1 MEPEKSASG
10 GRRKNAGRPKRPSVI
25 SLDGLRR
32 PERGGQ
38 VPLYYQL
45 GEILKQKLEGGDWE
59 PGTLFPSE
67 REVEE
72 HFGVSRAV
80 VRPALGLLE
89 RDGAIFRRRG
99 SGTYVAAPKRLV
111 PIRGLIRSLLEDRFS
126 DAQIAVLRLRQQT
139 NDQMIADS
147 LDVSRGQTVAQV
159 TSVLRIDK
167 PICLLDSFFPVERVP
182 WLLGAA
188 LSLKGGEQP
197 DLGEPLRLTR
207 LDVSFEG
214 SSCGPWTAKILGVRT
229 GDPALVGR
237 LLQYGA
243 SADESPERPV
253 ELTRIVARSDISQFH
268 FAAAG
273 SLDPRRGRSPRRS
286 T

>member
-1 MEPEKSASG
+1 MEPEKPASG
-10 GRRKNAGRPKRPSVI
+10 RRPRTSGRPKRPSLI
-25 SLDGLRR
+25 GLDGLRR

-45 GEILKQKLEGGDWE
+45 GEILKQKLEGGAWE

-67 REVEE
+67 RELEE

-80 VRPALGLLE
+80 VRPALSLLE
-89 RDGAIFRRRG
+89 RDGAIYRRRG

-111 PIRGLIRSLLEDRFS
+111 PIRGLIRSLQEDRVS
-126 DAQIAVLRLRQQT
+126 DSQLAVLRIRRQT
-139 NDQMIADS
+139 NDQAIADF
-147 LDVSRGQTVAQV
+147 LDVSRGETVAQV
-159 TSVLRIDK
+159 TSILRIDK

-188 LSLKGGEQP
+188 VSLKGGEQP
-197 DLGEPLRLTR
+197 VLGESPKLTR
-207 LDVSFEG
+207 IDVSFEG

-237 LLQYGA
+237 LVQYGG
-243 SADESPERPV
+243 DQGRESPV

-268 FAAAG
+268 YQAA
-273 SLDPRRGRSPRRS
+273 PWQK
-286 T
+286 

>member
-1 MEPEKSASG
+1 MEPEKPASG
-10 GRRKNAGRPKRPSVI
+10 GRRKNFGRPKRPSVI
-25 SLDGLRR
+25 DLDGLRR

-45 GEILKQKLEGGDWE
+45 GEILKERLERDDWE

-67 REVEE
+67 REIEE
-72 HFGVSRAV
+72 HFRVSRAV
-80 VRPALGLLE
+80 VRPALSLLE
-89 RDGAIFRRRG
+89 RDGAIYRRRG
-99 SGTYVAAPKRLV
+99 SGTYDAAPKRRV

-126 DAQIAVLRLRQQT
+126 DSRIAVLRIRPQT
-139 NDQMIADS
+139 NDQAMADF
-147 LDVSRGQTVAQV
+147 LDVPRGQAVAQV
-159 TSVLRIDK
+159 TSMLRIDK

-188 LSLKGGEQP
+188 VSLKGGELP
-197 DLGEPLRLTR
+197 ALGESPKLTR

-243 SADESPERPV
+243 PGDQSRERPV
-253 ELTRIVARSDISQFH
+253 EL
-268 FAAAG
+268 
-273 SLDPRRGRSPRRS
+273 
-286 T
+286 

>member
-1 MEPEKSASG
+1 MIGLE
-10 GRRKNAGRPKRPSVI
+10 
-25 SLDGLRR
+25 GLRR

-45 GEILKQKLEGGDWE
+45 GEILKQRLEGGGWE
-59 PGTLFPSE
+59 PGTLFPTE
-67 REVEE
+67 REIEE
-72 HFGVSRAV
+72 HFGVSRSV
-80 VRPALGLLE
+80 VRPALSLLE
-89 RDGAIFRRRG
+89 RDGAIYRRRG

-111 PIRGLIRSLLEDRFS
+111 PIRGLIRSLLEGHFS
-126 DAQIAVLRLRQQT
+126 RSRIAVLRIRQQT

-147 LDVSRGQTVAQV
+147 LDVSRGETVAQV
-159 TSVLRIDK
+159 TSILHIDK

-188 LSLKGGEQP
+188 ASLKDGEMP
-197 DLGEPLRLTR
+197 NLDKPLSLTR

-243 SADESPERPV
+243 SAGQGRGHPV

-268 FAAAG
+268 FEAAG
-273 SLDPRRGRSPRRS
+273 SLD
-286 T
+286 

>member
-1 MEPEKSASG
+1 MEPEKPASGGG
-10 GRRKNAGRPKRPSVI
+10 GRRKTSGRRKRPSVI
-25 SLDGLRR
+25 GLEGLRR

-45 GEILKQKLEGGDWE
+45 GEILKQGLEGGGWE

-67 REVEE
+67 RELEE

-80 VRPALGLLE
+80 VRPALSLLE
-89 RDGAIFRRRG
+89 RDGDIYRRRG
-99 SGTYVAAPKRLV
+99 SGTYVAAPKRRV

-126 DAQIAVLRLRQQT
+126 DSRIAVLRIRQQT
-139 NDQMIADS
+139 NDQTIADF
-147 LDVSRGQTVAQV
+147 LDISDGQTVAQV
-159 TSVLRIDK
+159 TSILRIDK

-182 WLLGAA
+182 WLLDAA
-188 LSLKGGEQP
+188 ISLKGGELP
-197 DLGEPLRLTR
+197 ILGESPKLARI
-207 LDVSFEG
+207 DVSFEG

-237 LLQYGA
+237 LLQYGVP
-243 SADESPERPV
+243 ADQSRECPV

-268 FAAAG
+268 YEAAAPLDRRHGG
-273 SLDPRRGRSPRRS
+273 SR
-286 T
+286 

>member
-1 MEPEKSASG
+1 MEPEKPASG
-10 GRRKNAGRPKRPSVI
+10 ARRKISGRPKRPSMI
-25 SLDGLRR
+25 GLDGLRR
-32 PERGGQ
+32 PERSGQ

-45 GEILKQKLEGGDWE
+45 GEILKQKLEGGGWE

-67 REVEE
+67 RELEE

-80 VRPALGLLE
+80 VRPALNLLE
-89 RDGAIFRRRG
+89 RDGAIYRRRG

-126 DAQIAVLRLRQQT
+126 DSRIAVLRIRRQT
-139 NDQMIADS
+139 NDKTIADF
-147 LDVSRGQTVAQV
+147 LDVSCGETVAQV
-159 TSVLRIDK
+159 TSIVRIDK

-182 WLLGAA
+182 WLLDAA
-188 LSLKGGEQP
+188 VSLKGGERP
-197 DLGEPLRLTR
+197 ILGEPLRLTR
-207 LDVSFEG
+207 VDVSFEG

-237 LLQYGA
+237 LLQFGA
-243 SADESPERPV
+243 PADQSSERPV

-268 FAAAG
+268 LEVAG
-273 SLDPRRGRSPRRS
+273 SHGWRRG
-286 T
+286 

>member
-1 MEPEKSASG
+1 VEPEKPASG
-10 GRRKNAGRPKRPSVI
+10 GHRRKASGRPKRPSGI
-25 SLDGLRR
+25 SLEGLRR
-32 PERGGQ
+32 PERGGK

-45 GEILKQKLEGGDWE
+45 GEILKQRLEGGGWE

-67 REVEE
+67 REIEE
-72 HFGVSRAV
+72 YFGVSRAV
-80 VRPALGLLE
+80 VRPALSLVE
-89 RDGAIFRRRG
+89 RDGVIYRRRG

-111 PIRGLIRSLLEDRFS
+111 PIRGLIRSLLEDRVS
-126 DAQIAVLRLRQQT
+126 DSRITVLRIRQQT
-139 NDQMIADS
+139 NDRTIADF

-159 TSVLRIDK
+159 TSMLRIDK

-188 LSLKGGEQP
+188 ASLQGGEQP
-197 DLGEPLRLTR
+197 VLGESPRLTR
-207 LDVSFEG
+207 IGVSFEG

-229 GDPALVGR
+229 GDPALIGR

-243 SADESPERPV
+243 PVDQDRERPV

-268 FAAAG
+268 YEPPG
-273 SLDPRRGRSPRRS
+273 SLD
-286 T
+286 

>member
-1 MEPEKSASG
+1 MEPEHPASG
-10 GRRKNAGRPKRPSVI
+10 GRRKTSGRPKRPSVI
-25 SLDGLRR
+25 GLDGLRR

-45 GEILKQKLEGGDWE
+45 GEILKQRLEGGGWE

-67 REVEE
+67 REIEE

-80 VRPALGLLE
+80 VRPALSLLE
-89 RDGAIFRRRG
+89 RDGDIYRRRG
-99 SGTYVAAPKRLV
+99 SGTYVAAPKRRV
-111 PIRGLIRSLLEDRFS
+111 PIRGLIRSLQEDRFS
-126 DAQIAVLRLRQQT
+126 DSQIAVLRIRRQT
-139 NDQMIADS
+139 NDQAIADF
-147 LDVSRGQTVAQV
+147 LDVSRGETVAQV
-159 TSVLRIDK
+159 TSILRLDK

-188 LSLKGGEQP
+188 LSVKGGELP
-197 DLGEPLRLTR
+197 TLGESPRLTR

-243 SADESPERPV
+243 SADQSGQRPV

-268 FAAAG
+268 YEAAG
-273 SLDPRRGRSPRRS
+273 SLDRRRGPSGG
-286 T
+286 

>member
-1 MEPEKSASG
+1 M
-10 GRRKNAGRPKRPSVI
+10 I

-45 GEILKQKLEGGDWE
+45 GEILKQRLEGGDWE

-67 REVEE
+67 RELEE
-72 HFGVSRAV
+72 HFEVSRAV
-80 VRPALGLLE
+80 VRPALNLLE
-89 RDGAIFRRRG
+89 RDGDIYRRRG
-99 SGTYVAAPKRLV
+99 SGTYVAAPKRRV
-111 PIRGLIRSLLEDRFS
+111 PIRGLIRSLREDRFS
-126 DAQIAVLRLRQQT
+126 DARLAVLRIREQT
-139 NDQMIADS
+139 NDQTIANV

-159 TSVLRIDK
+159 TSILRADK

-188 LSLKGGEQP
+188 TSLKGGELP
-197 DLGEPLRLTR
+197 VLGDSLRLTR
-207 LDVSFEG
+207 IDVSFEG

-229 GDPALVGR
+229 GDPALIGR

-243 SADESPERPV
+243 PAGQGRERPV

-268 FAAAG
+268 YAARA
-273 SLDPRRGRSPRRS
+273 
-286 T
+286 